1 MRRDE
6 FPIVHEYCR
15 QGINNEL
22 NTIINEIKEFRDTND
37 FIDVEVGAIN
47 NIITIIEMHIKK
59 F

>member
-15 QGINNEL
+15 REINNEL
-22 NTIINEIKEFRDTND
+22 NTIINEIKEFRDCND
-37 FIDVEVGAIN
+37 FIDFEVGAIN
-47 NIITIIEMHIKK
+47 NIITIIEMHIKN